1 MRTESH
7 QSHFERF
14 KDAFVKELQDFT
26 DSVLDDTRR
35 FAYPSNSS
43 TELMSALP
51 VNLHD
56 ALQASKIAYA
66 LTLSFRAGVPV
77 FFDDDGEILMPK

>member
-1 MRTESH
+1 MIPVRSPIPLSFS
-7 QSHFERF
+7 QG
-14 KDAFVKELQDFT
+14 
-26 DSVLDDTRR
+26 
-35 FAYPSNSS
+35 SN
-43 TELMSALP
+43 SALP

-77 FFDDDGEILMPK
+77 FFDDDGEIIMPK

>member
-1 MRTESH
+1 
-7 QSHFERF
+7 
-14 KDAFVKELQDFT
+14 
-26 DSVLDDTRR
+26 
-35 FAYPSNSS
+35 
-43 TELMSALP
+43 MSALP